1 MVDLYPEYDD
11 SVLVL
16 NPLGRIDG
24 TNAKAFEEAL
34 LGRIDA
40 GDTQILMN
48 FEGINYISSAG
59 LRVLLMAAKRTSQSA
74 GPVGAV
80 RGPGSHPGSLQVLR
94 ILGDHPDPRGSTA
107 GAEHLLALSRLC
119 SVSHHVA

>member
-34 LGRIDA
+34 LGRIAA
-40 GDTQILMN
+40 GDNQILMN

-59 LRVLLMAAKRTSQSA
+59 LRVLLMAAKRTEQA
-74 GPVGAV
+74 QG
-80 RGPGSHPGSLQVLR
+80 Q
-94 ILGDHPDPRGSTA
+94 
-107 GAEHLLALSRLC
+107 LALCAVQDHIQEVFKFSGFSTIIPIHSDRPAALN
-119 SVSHHVA
+119 SF

>member
-1 MVDLYPEYDD
+1 MVDLYPEYDN

-40 GDTQILMN
+40 GDNNILMN

-74 GPVGAV
+74 GK
-80 RGPGSHPGSLQVLR
+80 
-94 ILGDHPDPRGSTA
+94 
-107 GAEHLLALSRLC
+107 LALCAVQDHIQEVFKFSGFSEIIPIHEDRPRALNTF
-119 SVSHHVA
+119 

>member
-16 NPLGRIDG
+16 NPIGRIDG

-40 GDTQILMN
+40 GDANILMN

-59 LRVLLMAAKRTSQSA
+59 LRVLLMAAKRTSQTQ
-74 GPVGAV
+74 GK
-80 RGPGSHPGSLQVLR
+80 
-94 ILGDHPDPRGSTA
+94 
-107 GAEHLLALSRLC
+107 LALCAVQDHIQEVFKFSGFSEIIPIHDDRPAAI
-119 SVSHHVA
+119 STF

>member
-11 SVLVL
+11 AVLVL

-24 TNAKAFEEAL
+24 TNAKAFEEAM

-40 GDTQILMN
+40 GDSKILMN

-59 LRVLLMAAKRTSQSA
+59 LRVLLMAAKRSSQS
-74 GPVGAV
+74 GG
-80 RGPGSHPGSLQVLR
+80 Q
-94 ILGDHPDPRGSTA
+94 
-107 GAEHLLALSRLC
+107 LALCAVQDHIQEVFTFSGFADIIPIHDDRPAALETF
-119 SVSHHVA
+119 

>member
-34 LGRIDA
+34 LGRIEA
-40 GDTQILMN
+40 GDKNILMN

-59 LRVLLMAAKRTSQSA
+59 LRVLLMAAKRTSQAA
-74 GPVGAV
+74 GK
-80 RGPGSHPGSLQVLR
+80 
-94 ILGDHPDPRGSTA
+94 
-107 GAEHLLALSRLC
+107 LALCAVQDHIQEVFKFSGFSEIIPIHDDRPAALNTF
-119 SVSHHVA
+119 

>member
-1 MVDLYPEYDD
+1 M
-11 SVLVL
+11 LVL

-24 TNAKAFEEAL
+24 TNAKSFEEAV

-59 LRVLLMAAKRTSQSA
+59 LRVLLMAAKRTSEASGQ
-74 GPVGAV
+74 
-80 RGPGSHPGSLQVLR
+80 
-94 ILGDHPDPRGSTA
+94 
-107 GAEHLLALSRLC
+107 LALCAVQDHIQEVFKFSGFAEIIPIHDDRPTAL
-119 SVSHHVA
+119 SSF

>member
-74 GPVGAV
+74 G
-80 RGPGSHPGSLQVLR
+80 Q
-94 ILGDHPDPRGSTA
+94 
-107 GAEHLLALSRLC
+107 LALCAVQDHIQEVFKFSGFSEIIPIHDDRPQALNTF
-119 SVSHHVA
+119 

>member
-34 LGRIDA
+34 LGRIEA

-59 LRVLLMAAKRTSQSA
+59 LRVLLMAAKRTSQSD
-74 GPVGAV
+74 G
-80 RGPGSHPGSLQVLR
+80 Q
-94 ILGDHPDPRGSTA
+94 
-107 GAEHLLALSRLC
+107 LALYAVQDHIQEVFKFSGFSEIIPIHEDRPDALNTF
-119 SVSHHVA
+119 

>member
-40 GDTQILMN
+40 GDNQILMN

-74 GPVGAV
+74 G
-80 RGPGSHPGSLQVLR
+80 Q
-94 ILGDHPDPRGSTA
+94 
-107 GAEHLLALSRLC
+107 LALCGVQDHIQEVFKFSGFAEIIPIHDDRPGAL
-119 SVSHHVA
+119 SSF

>member
-74 GPVGAV
+74 G
-80 RGPGSHPGSLQVLR
+80 Q
-94 ILGDHPDPRGSTA
+94 
-107 GAEHLLALSRLC
+107 LALCGVQDHIQEVFKFSGFSEIIPIHDDRPAALNTF
-119 SVSHHVA
+119 

>member
-34 LGRIDA
+34 LGRIEA
-40 GDTQILMN
+40 GDSQILMN

-59 LRVLLMAAKRTSQSA
+59 LRVLLMAAKRTSQA
-74 GPVGAV
+74 KG
-80 RGPGSHPGSLQVLR
+80 Q
-94 ILGDHPDPRGSTA
+94 
-107 GAEHLLALSRLC
+107 LALCAVQDHIQEVFKFSGFAEIIPIHDDRPKAL
-119 SVSHHVA
+119 STF

>member
-1 MVDLYPEYDD
+1 MVDLYPEYDN

-40 GDTQILMN
+40 GDKDILMN

-74 GPVGAV
+74 GK
-80 RGPGSHPGSLQVLR
+80 
-94 ILGDHPDPRGSTA
+94 
-107 GAEHLLALSRLC
+107 LALCAVQDHIQEVFKFSGFSEIIPIHDDRPKALETF
-119 SVSHHVA
+119 

>member
-34 LGRIDA
+34 LGRIEA
-40 GDTQILMN
+40 GDNQILMN

-59 LRVLLMAAKRTSQSA
+59 LRVLLMAAKRTSQAA
-74 GPVGAV
+74 G
-80 RGPGSHPGSLQVLR
+80 Q
-94 ILGDHPDPRGSTA
+94 
-107 GAEHLLALSRLC
+107 LALCAVQDHIQEVFKFSGFSEIIPIHEDRPAAL
-119 SVSHHVA
+119 SNF

>member
-40 GDTQILMN
+40 GDSQILMN

-59 LRVLLMAAKRTSQSA
+59 LRVLLMAAKRTSQA
-74 GPVGAV
+74 KGG
-80 RGPGSHPGSLQVLR
+80 Q
-94 ILGDHPDPRGSTA
+94 
-107 GAEHLLALSRLC
+107 LALCAVQDHIQEVFKFSGFAEIIPIHDDRPKALNTF
-119 SVSHHVA
+119 

>member
-59 LRVLLMAAKRTSQSA
+59 LRVLLMAAKRTSQSS
-74 GPVGAV
+74 G
-80 RGPGSHPGSLQVLR
+80 Q
-94 ILGDHPDPRGSTA
+94 
-107 GAEHLLALSRLC
+107 LALC
-119 SVSHHVA
+119 SVQDHIQEVFRFSGFAEIIPIHEDRPKALNTF

>member
-1 MVDLYPEYDD
+1 MVDLYPEYDN

-40 GDTQILMN
+40 GDNNILMN

-74 GPVGAV
+74 GK
-80 RGPGSHPGSLQVLR
+80 
-94 ILGDHPDPRGSTA
+94 
-107 GAEHLLALSRLC
+107 LALCAVQDHIQEVFKFSGFSEIIPIHEDRPKALNTF
-119 SVSHHVA
+119 

>member
-1 MVDLYPEYDD
+1 MVDLYPEYDN

-40 GDTQILMN
+40 GDKDILMN

-59 LRVLLMAAKRTSQSA
+59 LRVLLMAAKRTSQAA
-74 GPVGAV
+74 GK
-80 RGPGSHPGSLQVLR
+80 
-94 ILGDHPDPRGSTA
+94 
-107 GAEHLLALSRLC
+107 LALCAVQDHIQEVFKFSGFSEIIPIHDDRPKALDTF
-119 SVSHHVA
+119 

>member
-34 LGRIDA
+34 LGRIEA
-40 GDTQILMN
+40 GDNNILMN

-59 LRVLLMAAKRTSQSA
+59 LRVLLMAAKRTSQAA
-74 GPVGAV
+74 GK
-80 RGPGSHPGSLQVLR
+80 
-94 ILGDHPDPRGSTA
+94 
-107 GAEHLLALSRLC
+107 LALCAVQDHIQEVFKFSGFSEIIPIHDDRPAALNTF
-119 SVSHHVA
+119 

>member
-1 MVDLYPEYDD
+1 MVDLYPEYDN
-11 SVLVL
+11 SILVL

-40 GDTQILMN
+40 GDNNILMN

-74 GPVGAV
+74 GK
-80 RGPGSHPGSLQVLR
+80 
-94 ILGDHPDPRGSTA
+94 
-107 GAEHLLALSRLC
+107 LALCAVQDHIQEVFKFSGFSEIIPIHEDRPKALNTF
-119 SVSHHVA
+119 

>member
-34 LGRIDA
+34 LGRIEA
-40 GDTQILMN
+40 GDHQILLN

-59 LRVLLMAAKRTSQSA
+59 LRVLLMAAKRTSQA
-74 GPVGAV
+74 KG
-80 RGPGSHPGSLQVLR
+80 Q
-94 ILGDHPDPRGSTA
+94 
-107 GAEHLLALSRLC
+107 LALFA
-119 SVSHHVA
+119 VQEHVQEVFKFSGFSEIIPIHDDRTGALGEF